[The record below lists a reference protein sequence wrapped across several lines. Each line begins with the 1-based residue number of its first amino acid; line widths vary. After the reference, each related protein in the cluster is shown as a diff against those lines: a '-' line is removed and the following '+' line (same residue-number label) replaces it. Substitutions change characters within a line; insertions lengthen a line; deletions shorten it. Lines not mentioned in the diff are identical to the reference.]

1 MANIRL
7 IFGYMFEPKFIIRPR
22 LLRTI
27 REIGETLG
35 MIRASNL
42 SDARLARLTHTARAL
57 SAHAS
62 TSIEGNPLP
71 LTDVKRLLKQA
82 PAQTRDTEREVLNY
96 NRALEWVQARVS
108 VGRFELNTATFETVQ
123 GMVVEGLMDNPYDVG
138 HIRQKPVVIRDPL
151 VAGSTVFLPPDHG
164 DVPELCDKLFEYL
177 RANLNELDPI
187 LLAGLFHKQAVI
199 IHPFMDGNGRSTRL
213 MTTGILG
220 MTGLDVFPIFS
231 FEEYYNRNVTRYFQM
246 VGEQGDY
253 YDLKGSAEFS
263 NWLEYFTEGIL
274 DELKRVQKSLPQ
286 RQPRLEKHHR
296 LILDHIEAHGSITQ
310 KEYGGISNRS
320 LASRKNDF
328 VRLLELG
335 LIHQVGGGRS
345 VHYIL
350 PEQ

>member
-1 MANIRL
+1 
-7 IFGYMFEPKFIIRPR
+7 MFEPKFIIRPR

-35 MIRASNL
+35 MIRARNL
-42 SDARLARLTHTARAL
+42 SEARLARLTHAAQAL

-82 PAQTRDTEREVLNY
+82 PAQARDTEREVLNY
-96 NRALEWVQARVS
+96 NRALEWVQDRVKT
-108 VGRFELNTATFETVQ
+108 GRFDLSTTTFETVQ
-123 GMVVEGLMDNPYDVG
+123 GLVVDGLMENPFDVG
-138 HIRQKPVVIRDPL
+138 HIRQKPVIIRDPR
-151 VAGSTVFLPPDHG
+151 VADSTVFLPPDHQ
-164 DVPELCDKLFEYL
+164 DVPDLCEDLFAYL
-177 RANLNELDPI
+177 RRNLNELDPI
-187 LLAGLFHKQAVI
+187 LLAGIFHKQAVI

-220 MTGLDVFPIFS
+220 MTGLDVFSIFS

-263 NWLEYFTEGIL
+263 NWLEYFAEGIL

-286 RQPRLEKHHR
+286 KQPRLEPHHR

-310 KEYGGISNRS
+310 KEYGEISDRS

-328 VRLLELG
+328 ARLVQLG
-335 LIHQVGGGRS
+335 LIRQVGGGRS
-345 VHYIL
+345 SHYVL
-350 PEQ
+350 LEE

>member
-1 MANIRL
+1 
-7 IFGYMFEPKFIIRPR
+7 MFEPKFIIRPR

-42 SDARLARLTHTARAL
+42 SEARLARLTHAARAL

-82 PAQTRDTEREVLNY
+82 PAQARDTEREVLNY
-96 NRALEWVQARVS
+96 NRALEWVQDRVKT
-108 VGRFELNTATFETVQ
+108 GRFDLSTTTFETVQ
-123 GMVVEGLMDNPYDVG
+123 GLVVDGLMENPFDVG
-138 HIRQKPVVIRDPL
+138 HVRQKPVIIRDPR
-151 VAGSTVFLPPDHG
+151 VADSTVFLPPDHG
-164 DVPELCDKLFEYL
+164 DVPDLCEDLFTYL
-177 RANLNELDPI
+177 RQNLNDLDPI
-187 LLAGLFHKQAVI
+187 LLAGIFHKQAVI

-220 MTGLDVFPIFS
+220 MTGLDVFSIFS
-231 FEEYYNRNVTRYFQM
+231 FEEYYNRNVTRYFKM

-263 NWLEYFTEGIL
+263 NWLEYFAEGIL
-274 DELKRVQKSLPQ
+274 DELKRVQKTLPQ
-286 RQPRLEKHHR
+286 KQPRLEPHHR
-296 LILDHIEAHGSITQ
+296 LILDHIEAHGSISQ
-310 KEYGGISNRS
+310 KEYGEISNRS

-328 VRLLELG
+328 ARLIELG

-345 VHYIL
+345 VHYVL

>member
-1 MANIRL
+1 
-7 IFGYMFEPKFIIRPR
+7 MFEPKFIIRPR

-42 SDARLARLTHTARAL
+42 SEARLARLTHAARAL

-71 LTDVKRLLKQA
+71 LTDVKRLLKHT
-82 PAQTRDTEREVLNY
+82 PAQARDTEREVLNY
-96 NRALEWVQARVS
+96 NRALEWVQGRVKT
-108 VGRFELNTATFETVQ
+108 GRFDLSTTTFETVQ
-123 GMVVEGLMDNPYDVG
+123 GLVVDGLMENPFDVG
-138 HIRQKPVVIRDPL
+138 HIRQKPVIIRDPR
-151 VAGSTVFLPPDHG
+151 VADSTVFLPPDHG
-164 DVPELCDKLFEYL
+164 DVPDLCDDLFAYL
-177 RANLNELDPI
+177 RRNLNELDPI
-187 LLAGLFHKQAVI
+187 LLAGIFHKQAVI

-220 MTGLDVFPIFS
+220 MTGLDVFSIFS

-253 YDLKGSAEFS
+253 YDLKGNAEFS
-263 NWLEYFTEGIL
+263 NWLEYFAEGIL
-274 DELKRVQKSLPQ
+274 DELKRVQKTLPQ
-286 RQPRLEKHHR
+286 QQPRLEPHHR

-310 KEYGGISNRS
+310 KEYGEISDRS

-328 VRLLELG
+328 ARLVKLG
-335 LIHQVGGGRS
+335 LIRQVGGGRS
-345 VHYIL
+345 VHYVLID
-350 PEQ
+350 Q

>member
-1 MANIRL
+1 
-7 IFGYMFEPKFIIRPR
+7 MFDPKFTIRPR
-22 LLRTI
+22 FLRSI

-42 SDARLARLTHTARAL
+42 SDARLARLTHAARAL

-82 PAQTRDTEREVLNY
+82 PPQARDTEREVLNY
-96 NRALEWVQARVS
+96 NRALEWVQARVKA
-108 VGRFELNTATFETVQ
+108 GRFELSTATFETVQ
-123 GMVVEGLMDNPYDVG
+123 GMVVEGLMENPYDIG
-138 HIRQKPVVIRDPL
+138 HIRQKPVIIRDPR
-151 VAGSTVFLPPDHG
+151 VADSTVFLPPDHG
-164 DVPELCDKLFEYL
+164 DVSGLCDAMFDYL
-177 RANLNELDPI
+177 RTNLSELDPI
-187 LLAGLFHKQAVI
+187 LLAGIFHKQAVI

-253 YDLKGSAEFS
+253 YDLKGSTEFS
-263 NWLEYFTEGIL
+263 NWLEYFAEGIL
-274 DELKRVQKSLPQ
+274 DELKRVQKSLPIE
-286 RQPRLEKHHR
+286 QPRLEPHHR
-296 LILDHIEAHGSITQ
+296 LILDRIEAHGSISQ
-310 KEYGGISNRS
+310 RDYGQISGRS

-328 VRLLELG
+328 ARLVELG
-335 LIHQVGGGRS
+335 LIRQVGGGRS
-345 VHYIL
+345 VHYVAAD
-350 PEQ
+350 